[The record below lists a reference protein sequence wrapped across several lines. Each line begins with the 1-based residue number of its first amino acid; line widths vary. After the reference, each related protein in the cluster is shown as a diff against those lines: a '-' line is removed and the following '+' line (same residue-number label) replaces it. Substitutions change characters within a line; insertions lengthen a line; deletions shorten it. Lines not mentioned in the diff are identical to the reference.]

1 MAMRVAIYARVS
13 TDDKGQDP
21 ENQLRQLRDWCGR
34 MGYPVVREYV
44 EHENGGKGTEYRKQL
59 AAMFAGAAQRE
70 FDLLLVWSLDRFSR
84 EGMAATV
91 AHLQR
96 LASHGV
102 AFRSFT
108 EEHLSTE
115 NELVRNILLAVL
127 ASLAKLEREKISQ
140 RTKAGLERARAKGK
154 RLGRPRFS
162 DGDREKLRKAL
173 DTGDSWHAVSKAM
186 KIPYS
191 TVKKHARALGYEPP
205 RRVRTSRAAVQLP
218 ENVTVEERPV
228 AAIRQAEEKPAA
240 RRNFY
245 RPGLPSLA
253 EVLARLS
260 AGQGNGPRT

>member
-1 MAMRVAIYARVS
+1 MQEERFMAARVAIYARVP

-21 ENQLRQLRDWCGR
+21 ENQLRQLRAWCER
-34 MGYPVVREYV
+34 MSYPVVREYV
-44 EHENGGKGTEYRKQL
+44 EQENGSKGAEYRKKL
-59 AAMFAGAAQRE
+59 AEMFDGAARRE

-91 AHLQR
+91 AHMQR

-140 RTKAGLERARAKGK
+140 RTKAGLERARARGK
-154 RLGRPRFS
+154 ILGRPRFS

-173 DTGDSWHAVSKAM
+173 DTGESWHAVSK
-186 KIPYS
+186 KTRIPYA
-191 TVKKHARALGYEPP
+191 TVKKHARAMGYQSRQRPGKP
-205 RRVRTSRAAVQLP
+205 TPVVSKPVRTNFSGLP
-218 ENVTVEERPV
+218 TLQE
-228 AAIRQAEEKPAA
+228 ALA
-240 RRNFY
+240 RR
-245 RPGLPSLA
+245 S
-253 EVLARLS
+253 AR
-260 AGQGNGPRT
+260 AHRGD

>member
-34 MGYPVVREYV
+34 MGYPVVNEYV
-44 EHENGGKGTEYRKQL
+44 EHENGGKGIEYRKQL
-59 AAMFAGAAQRE
+59 AAVFAGAARRK

-115 NELVRNILLAVL
+115 NELVRNILLATL
-127 ASLAKLEREKISQ
+127 SSLAKLEREKISR
-140 RTKAGLERARAKGK
+140 RTKAGLERARANGK
-154 RLGRPRFS
+154 RLGRPAFS
-162 DGDREKLRKAL
+162 DRDKQKLRTAL
-173 DTGDSWHAVSKAM
+173 DSGESWHAVSKSIR
-186 KIPYS
+186 IPYS
-191 TVKKHARALGYEPP
+191 TVKKHARALGYEPQ
-205 RRVRTSRAAVQLP
+205 RRAGRNKILHLSEL
-218 ENVTVEERPV
+218 ERV
-228 AAIRQAEEKPAA
+228 
-240 RRNFY
+240 F
-245 RPGLPSLA
+245 
-253 EVLARLS
+253 
-260 AGQGNGPRT
+260 QGGSKGIL

>member
-1 MAMRVAIYARVS
+1 MAARMQMEVQEGGANGGAGVAIYARVS
-13 TDDKGQDP
+13 TDDKRQDP
-21 ENQLRQLRDWCGR
+21 ENQLLQLRAWCAR

-44 EHENGGKGTEYRKQL
+44 EHENGGKGVEYRKQL
-59 AAMFAGAAQRE
+59 AAMFADAARRE

-115 NELVRNILLAVL
+115 NEIVRNILLATL
-127 ASLAKLEREKISQ
+127 SSLAKLEREKISQ

-154 RLGRPRFS
+154 ILGRPKFS
-162 DGDREKLRKAL
+162 DGRRDKLVLAL
-173 DTGDSWHAVSKAM
+173 ETGDSWHRVSKVT

-191 TVKKHARALGYEPP
+191 TVKKHARVLGYEPK
-205 RRVRTSRAAVQLP
+205 RREPQ
-218 ENVTVEERPV
+218 
-228 AAIRQAEEKPAA
+228 
-240 RRNFY
+240 RRNQNN
-245 RPGLPSLA
+245 RHG
-253 EVLARLS
+253 
-260 AGQGNGPRT
+260 